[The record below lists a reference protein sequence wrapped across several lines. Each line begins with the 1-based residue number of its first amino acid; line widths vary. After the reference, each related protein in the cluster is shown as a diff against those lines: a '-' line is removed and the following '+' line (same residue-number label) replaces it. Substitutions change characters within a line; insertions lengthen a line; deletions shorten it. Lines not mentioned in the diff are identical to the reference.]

1 MINPIKASGP
11 HQGVKLPDIKPWSGD
26 HPYAC
31 HRHFYPADR
40 GLQVSFPERPRLI
53 TQVAVVGAGL
63 SGLTAAYQ
71 LRDQEVVILE
81 ADARPGGVCKSGEF
95 RGCPYPEGAAYFL
108 YPVDRH
114 WQNFYQE
121 LGLDLE
127 AALIPEPV
135 SCLYYR
141 GQWYPECFHAS
152 GIRQLPISPQ
162 GKDDFLQL
170 TQQLAAWEQETDD
183 FAPVNLEWQSL
194 DQVSLKHYLEVVQGY
209 STELAPLLDPYCRS
223 CLGAGADQV
232 SAWAALYF
240 LMSECSR
247 ETRSCAFPE
256 GDARLAA
263 ALLAGAGPNRL
274 RTHQVVVG
282 MEEHPDAVRLL
293 VWDQLQEQPYVVQA
307 EQVILAVAKFAVRRL
322 LTGVAGWTA
331 ATFQSFQY
339 STYVV
344 AALCGV
350 KGLKIP
356 GFENWIV
363 GQTAFSDVVMQPRR
377 SALGDPRVLIVY
389 APQPFPAPRQALLRD
404 SVQIKAAEILTGL
417 EKIWP
422 GISRGVEEIRL
433 YRYGHAQVVPYP
445 GFLSRIRG
453 RIPWR
458 QGRIILAHSDLE
470 GLPCVEM
477 AMLSGCRAARLAR
490 QALRG

>member
-1 MINPIKASGP
+1 MLN
-11 HQGVKLPDIKPWSGD
+11 IKPWSGD
-26 HPYAC
+26 NPSAC

-40 GLQVSFPERPRLI
+40 GLHVSWPEPPQII

-63 SGLTAAYQ
+63 SGLSAAYQ

-95 RGCPYPEGAAYFL
+95 RGRPYPEGAAYFL
-108 YPVDRH
+108 YPMDRH

-141 GQWYPECFHAS
+141 GQWYPECFHAA

-162 GKDDFLQL
+162 GKDDFLRL
-170 TQQLAAWEQETDD
+170 TQQLAAWERETDD
-183 FAPVNLEWQSL
+183 FAPANLEWQRL
-194 DQVSLKHYLEVVQGY
+194 DRVSLKHYLEVVQGH
-209 STELAPLLDPYCRS
+209 SSELAPLLDPYCRS
-223 CLGAGADQV
+223 CLGGGAAQV

-240 LMSECSR
+240 LMSECSG
-247 ETRSCAFPE
+247 EARSCAFPE

-263 ALLAGAGPNRL
+263 ALLAGAGPARL

-282 MEEHPDAVRLL
+282 LAEQPENVRLL
-293 VWDQLQEQPYVVQA
+293 VWDQHQQQPYVVQA

-322 LTGVAGWTA
+322 LSGVAGWSA
-331 ATFQSFQY
+331 EMFQPFQY

-344 AALCGV
+344 AAVCGV
-350 KGLKIP
+350 EGIKTP

-363 GQTAFSDVVMQPRR
+363 GQTAFSDVVLQPWR
-377 SALGDPRVLIVY
+377 SAPGAPQVLIVY
-389 APQPFPAPRQALLRD
+389 APQPFPGQRQALLQE

-422 GISRGVEEIRL
+422 GISRGAEEIRL

-477 AMLSGCRAARLAR
+477 AMLSGYRAANWAR
-490 QALRG
+490 QALRE